1 MADARHLVLLNHFRK
16 NANVTDPRLIEM
28 LLEKARMEIEET
40 TQQWKQKP
48 HIMALLEPEVEAA
61 DPWDPEEFVRLCVR
75 ERAGRK
81 RAARAFALHS
91 FFKLTLPNLF
101 FSRLQV

>member
-61 DPWDPEEFVRLCVR
+61 DPWDPEEFVRLCVIR
-75 ERAGRK
+75 EGKR
-81 RAARAFALHS
+81 RAAAERHLAQHFL
-91 FFKLTLPNLF
+91 N
-101 FSRLQV
+101 